1 MTSFVL
7 HLHDAAFPVWHEY
20 LPPPGII
27 DSLFVSVL
35 QKVVKVILASW
46 ISGLK
51 YLFQYRGM
59 VQQFENVSSSIALDI
74 DFMYNNY
81 HQVIIFSNMMK

>member
-20 LPPPGII
+20 LLSPGII

-35 QKVVKVILASW
+35 QKS
-46 ISGLK
+46 
-51 YLFQYRGM
+51 
-59 VQQFENVSSSIALDI
+59 
-74 DFMYNNY
+74 
-81 HQVIIFSNMMK
+81 